1 MYVNLGL
8 KIRNMDSY
16 INANLRLSAN
26 QSVAGKTHWISPS
39 NLALIK
45 YWGKYG
51 RQLPCN
57 PSISFTLDTAV
68 TETML
73 QYKSR
78 TTTAESIELDFQF
91 DGKPNEPFR
100 AKLLKFLDSIK
111 DIFPFIAQLHF
122 DIQSSNSF
130 PHSAGIASSASSMS
144 ALAICLCTI
153 ERTLF
158 GTLSEEKDFYKKA
171 SYIARLGSG
180 SACRSVYP
188 TMAVWGETP
197 EVADSS
203 NLFAVPYEAQLHPIF
218 HDFKDDILIVS
229 KGEKS
234 VSSTAGH
241 GLMEGNIFAEN
252 RYAQARTRFANL
264 QVALQK
270 GDLEAF
276 GQITENEALTLH
288 ALMMTSEP
296 SYILMRP
303 NTLAQIELLRA
314 FRKDTGHPVYFSL
327 DAGPN
332 LHLLYPANIASPVR
346 DFIQSELLPLCED
359 NKMIA
364 DQVGKGPRAVVY
376 K

>member
-1 MYVNLGL
+1 
-8 KIRNMDSY
+8 MDSY
-16 INANLRLSAN
+16 INANLRLPDN
-26 QSVAGKTHWISPS
+26 QSVEGKTHWISPS

-51 RQLPCN
+51 RQLPQN
-57 PSISFTLDTAV
+57 PSISFTLNTAV
-68 TETML
+68 TETIMV
-73 QYKSR
+73 YK
-78 TTTAESIELDFQF
+78 TLNKPAESLQLDFKF
-91 DGKPNEPFR
+91 DGAANEAFR
-100 AKLLKFLDSIK
+100 TKLLKFLESIR
-111 DIFPFIAQLHF
+111 DIFPFLSQFHL

-144 ALAICLCTI
+144 ALALCLCTM

-158 GTLSEEKDFYKKA
+158 GTLEKEVDFYKKA
-171 SYIARLGSG
+171 SYVARLGSG
-180 SACRSVYP
+180 SACRSVYS

-197 EVADSS
+197 QVAGSS
-203 NLFAVPYEAQLHPIF
+203 NLFAVPYEGQLHPVF

-241 GLMEGNIFAEN
+241 GLMEGNIFANN
-252 RYAQARTRFANL
+252 RYTQARTRFADL
-264 QVALQK
+264 QVALKK

-303 NTLAQIELLRA
+303 NTLAQIELLRN

-332 LHLLYPANIASPVR
+332 LHLLYPAEIVKPVR
-346 DFIQSELLPLCED
+346 EFIHSALLPLCEN

-364 DQVGKGPRAVVY
+364 DQAGKGPRSVLP

>member
-1 MYVNLGL
+1 M
-8 KIRNMDSY
+8 ISY
-16 INANLRLSAN
+16 TNANLRLSAN
-26 QSVAGKTHWISPS
+26 QSVEGSTHWISPS

-45 YWGKYG
+45 YWGKHG
-51 RQLPCN
+51 RQLPRN

-68 TETML
+68 TETIL
-73 QYKSR
+73 QYKSLEKS
-78 TTTAESIELDFQF
+78 TDSIHLDFQF
-91 DGKPNEPFR
+91 DKKPNEAFR
-100 AKLLKFLDSIK
+100 IKLVKFLDSIK
-111 DIFPFIAQLHF
+111 DIFPFLAQLHF
-122 DIQSSNSF
+122 DIKSSNSF

-144 ALAICLCTI
+144 ALALCLCSI

-158 GTLSEEKDFYKKA
+158 GTLKEEKDFYRKA
-171 SYIARLGSG
+171 SYVARLGSG

-197 EVADSS
+197 QVTGSS
-203 NLFAVPYEAQLHPIF
+203 DLFAIPYEAQLHSIF

-241 GLMEGNIFAEN
+241 GLMEDNIFAEN
-252 RYAQARTRFANL
+252 RYAQARTRFADL
-264 QVALQK
+264 QIALQK

-332 LHLLYPANIASPVR
+332 LHLLYPSSIVDPVR
-346 DFIQSELLPLCED
+346 DFIKSALLPLCEQ

-364 DQVGKGPRAVVY
+364 DQAGKGPRIIV
-376 K
+376 